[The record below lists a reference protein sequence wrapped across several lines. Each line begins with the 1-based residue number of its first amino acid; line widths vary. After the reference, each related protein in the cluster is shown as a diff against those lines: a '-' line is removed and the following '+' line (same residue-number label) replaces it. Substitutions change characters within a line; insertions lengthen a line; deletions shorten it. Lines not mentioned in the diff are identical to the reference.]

1 MDEQRQLLSANRIDD
16 KLVVTIQGDVVG
28 ANLRML
34 QTSLLEKLKEGS
46 TRVVVFDVSTVEV
59 MDLTEFESFANVVKM
74 TELLGVSSVV
84 VGVTPGV
91 AAFLVESGA
100 ELGGL
105 KTALGIDDLD
115 RAIDLGR
122 KIH

>member
-84 VGVTPGV
+84 VGVTPGI